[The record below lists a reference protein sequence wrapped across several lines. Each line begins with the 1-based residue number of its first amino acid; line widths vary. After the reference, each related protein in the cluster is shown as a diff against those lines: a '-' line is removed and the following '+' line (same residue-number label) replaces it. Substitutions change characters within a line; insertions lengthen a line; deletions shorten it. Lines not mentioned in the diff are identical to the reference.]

1 MVQGF
6 SSHKREDA
14 AGSCKLPP
22 DWSSE
27 ESQSIL
33 AFSMG
38 ILRILGSWWGGNLS
52 VPTQRGHMGPSPWD
66 FWPEQMDDRMQTSG
80 LRLAVPSSLLESS

>member
-6 SSHKREDA
+6 SSHKGEDA
-14 AGSCKLPP
+14 AGSFKLPP

-27 ESQSIL
+27 ESWSIL

-38 ILRILGSWWGGNLS
+38 ILRILGSWGENLS
-52 VPTQRGHMGPSPWD
+52 VPTQRGHTGPSPWD

-80 LRLAVPSSLLESS
+80 LHLAVPSSLLESS